1 MKRIVMLAAV
11 ALLAGCS
18 SSPSWVKD
26 GSPPP
31 QTARAISDCEAQG
44 REATRRDTNI
54 MNDIMATRGGDW
66 ARSGVKE
73 TQVQMFTASNEPR
86 FEDVVKR
93 CMAAK
98 GYIPS
103 P

>member
-1 MKRIVMLAAV
+1 MKRTLIFAAF

-18 SSPSWVKD
+18 GSPNWVKD
-26 GSPPP
+26 GASPP
-31 QTARAISDCEAQG
+31 QTAQAISDCESQG

-66 ARSGVKE
+66 QRSGVKE

-86 FEDVVKR
+86 FEDVVNR

-98 GYIPS
+98 GYIPAR
-103 P
+103 